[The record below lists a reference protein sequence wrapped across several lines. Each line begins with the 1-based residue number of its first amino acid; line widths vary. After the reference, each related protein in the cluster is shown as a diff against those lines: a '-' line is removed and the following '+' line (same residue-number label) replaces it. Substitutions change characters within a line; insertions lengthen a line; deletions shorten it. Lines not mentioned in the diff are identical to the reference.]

1 MSNISIADYLK
12 LREIAEYL
20 EDRRIILVS
29 DNNGYTCNE
38 SENLNRIIGNLD
50 TILKKLESE

>member
-1 MSNISIADYLK
+1 MNNISIADYLK

-29 DNNGYTCNE
+29 DNNGYTCAENE
-38 SENLNRIIGNLD
+38 KLNKIIGNLD
-50 TILKKLESE
+50 DILKKLESE